1 MILSEDEAIFV
12 QITHLD
18 NDVLCIISISEVHLL
33 QVAFDSVTKC
43 Y

>member
-1 MILSEDEAIFV
+1 
-12 QITHLD
+12 
-18 NDVLCIISISEVHLL
+18 LL